1 MSVRALLILCLAS
14 SALADL
20 RMASQPR
27 HHYLL
32 TNQGTVTWNITGTED
47 YMHYRYMEPSHFNY
61 AGLKKQKQRNYDNF
75 LRSNIDNEQDNRN
88 FATEDGKDHLPFR
101 TYETSVSD
109 KYYREYNRRR
119 TTFIKQHPI
128 ELGRVVKPGDTM
140 TVPLR
145 WNNPHS
151 SEMEVNIWIFE
162 HASQQPIVVPI
173 RKPSCSGE
181 GYQDNVISFTVPK
194 DFVSL
199 GGQIPGFKGCSEDTK
214 PMCVLQ
220 IYSHS
225 VESRTYAIGF
235 PIVIPGHD
243 KTRTTSASS
252 GIQDASQDPWFDL
265 SGLRDTCLPATD
277 PSAVISSSKPKW
289 ARLVSDVYN
298 HAYQNSDY
306 SPYSGQQQDLISK
319 NLQASAI
326 NKMETGNRG
335 ELGKSILT
343 STASRKLRDLRRLED
358 RIYKNYESLANKVI
372 KSIEAKG
379 QMKTTGT
386 IGVQKLANDF
396 RCEEVGSTNTKRLQT
411 NTYIPSFQLP
421 KELEGAARKIVGTKY
436 AALISDSGLVQIYV
450 TSLKDLLPFFYKARH
465 LGVIYQE
472 GIVKSTIETK
482 SDDTKFKKINK
493 EGKVDGG
500 KYAALQA
507 KKAFVSERGCPSEC
521 LWATKQV
528 PGGPSPAPPATS
540 CAWDAFYSQYSGGY
554 AANVRTQFRTLAS
567 AQAKCLELGKG
578 KCAAVTCSRCT
589 LPCTNARCTVR
600 ASTELKFSSGGEVS
614 FTPNSLCYKSG
625 LLQEEEVHTD
635 NATDVALSSKPS
647 TWAPPDTMKMGGK
660 WIRGEKPVTLKLD
673 LGDNHWIVGIV
684 DGRWIKMVEL
694 KITSEKAYTWISAIY
709 RSSSGSGAI
718 CTKQATFTE
727 GCYSGRYLTS
737 KGYEVYP
744 PFEKY
749 EGKDLSNTG
758 EKPWFC
764 VVSYSKNWVKGPFSD
779 VEAAKTELNKI
790 TASRSNRQM
799 ICEMSKSGAKKD
811 PHRVGS
817 QNQGLGTKAGFQKYW
832 RNWREINRMNQYCTD
847 NDACKYNGAEN
858 VPVPAE
864 SKKSWYCV
872 PRYHKKKVEGPFPDV
887 ESAKKELN
895 KEKGSN
901 SNWQMICE
909 MTEKGVKS
917 DPHKVGGQNQGAASR
932 NGFNTY
938 WRSWGGIGRLNGMCH
953 ADASC
958 ALNAPKDTIMGP
970 IIGGSY
976 ATNVTGNCQACV
988 QFFGKKVESTGA
1000 FSLKSKD
1007 HALKEPKVT
1016 PLAQSVAEGGR
1027 PKKMSKS
1034 DRLPDNPEEG
1044 NIYEEGNVRRR
1055 RRRRRSASLIQK
1067 GDKHEKNSTK
1077 ETLTGRKHKSGMKKV
1092 HKFMKHIGA
1101 KDLEM
1106 DLSVLDD
1113 VEPLPTADGCE

>member
-1 MSVRALLILCLAS
+1 MSVRALIILCLAS
-14 SALADL
+14 SVAADL

-27 HHYLL
+27 VGYRLR
-32 TNQGTVTWNITGTED
+32 NQGTVAWNISAYK
-47 YMHYRYMEPSHFNY
+47 YMNYRYMEPSAFGY
-61 AGLKKQKQRNYDNF
+61 KGLEHQKKRNYDNF

-88 FATEDGKDHLPFR
+88 FNTEDGKDHLPFR
-101 TYETSVSD
+101 TYEAKVFDDYTYHVGSVFRIQQAPEQIHLT
-109 KYYREYNRRR
+109 KE
-119 TTFIKQHPI
+119 
-128 ELGRVVKPGDTM
+128 VKPGASM

-151 SEMEVNIWIFE
+151 SEMEVNIWIFK
-162 HASQQPIVVPI
+162 HATKQPIVVPI
-173 RKPSCSGE
+173 RRPSCSGE

-500 KYAALQA
+500 KYAAREA
-507 KKAFVSERGCPSEC
+507 KKKFVAERGCPSKC
-521 LWATKQV
+521 LWAEKQI
-528 PGGPSPAPPATS
+528 PSGDS
-540 CAWDAFYSQYSGGY
+540 D
-554 AANVRTQFRTLAS
+554 S
-567 AQAKCLELGKG
+567 A
-578 KCAAVTCSRCT
+578 
-589 LPCTNARCTVR
+589 
-600 ASTELKFSSGGEVS
+600 
-614 FTPNSLCYKSG
+614 
-625 LLQEEEVHTD
+625 LLQEEEEHAD
-635 NATDVALSSKPS
+635 NEADGGLSAKPS

-694 KITSEKAYTWISAIY
+694 KITSEKDYTWISAIY

-718 CTKQATFTE
+718 CTKPATFTE

-790 TASRSNRQM
+790 TASMCNRQM

-832 RNWREINRMNQYCTD
+832 RNWGEINRMNQYCTD

-895 KEKGSN
+895 KEAGTRRN
-901 SNWQMICE
+901 FQMICE
-909 MTEKGVKS
+909 MNATGVKK
-917 DPHKVGGQNQGAASR
+917 DPHRVGGQNQGAGSV
-932 NGFNTY
+932 NGFQKY
-938 WRSWGGIGRLNGMCH
+938 WPNWRYIGRMNGMCN

-958 ALNAPKDTIMGP
+958 KLNAPKGTTMKALLP
-970 IIGGSY
+970 GSH
-976 ATNVTGNCQACV
+976 ATNITGECQACV
-988 QFFGKKVESTGA
+988 QFFGKKI
-1000 FSLKSKD
+1000 
-1007 HALKEPKVT
+1007 HALKKPKVT
-1016 PLAQSVAEGGR
+1016 PLAQAVAESGA
-1027 PKKMSKS
+1027 PKKMPKS
-1034 DRLPDNPEEG
+1034 DRLADNPEEG
-1044 NIYEEGNVRRR
+1044 NIYEAGNVRRR
-1055 RRRRRSASLIQK
+1055 RRRRSSSLIERGNK
-1067 GDKHEKNSTK
+1067 ALKSKK
-1077 ETLTGRKHKSGMKKV
+1077 RKSGLKKV
-1092 HKFMKHIGA
+1092 HKFMENAGA
-1101 KDLEM
+1101 ENMEIDLK
-1106 DLSVLDD
+1106 VLDD
-1113 VEPLPTADGCE
+1113 VTPLPTADGFD

>member
-1 MSVRALLILCLAS
+1 MSVRALIILCLAS
-14 SALADL
+14 SVAADL

-27 HHYLL
+27 VGYRLR
-32 TNQGTVTWNITGTED
+32 NQGTVAWNISAYK
-47 YMHYRYMEPSHFNY
+47 YMNYRYMEPSAFGY
-61 AGLKKQKQRNYDNF
+61 KGLEHQKKRNYDNF

-88 FATEDGKDHLPFR
+88 FNTEDGKDHLPFR
-101 TYETSVSD
+101 TYEAKVFDDYTYHVGSVFRIQQAPEQIHLT
-109 KYYREYNRRR
+109 KE
-119 TTFIKQHPI
+119 
-128 ELGRVVKPGDTM
+128 VKPGASM

-151 SEMEVNIWIFE
+151 SEMEVNIWIFK
-162 HASQQPIVVPI
+162 HATKQPIVVPI
-173 RKPSCSGE
+173 RRPSCSGE

-326 NKMETGNRG
+326 NKMVTGNRG
-335 ELGKSILT
+335 ELGKSILPKDKYHT
-343 STASRKLRDLRRLED
+343 LRSLRRLES

-372 KSIEAKG
+372 KSIGDK
-379 QMKTTGT
+379 MKTTGS
-386 IGVQKLANDF
+386 IGVQQLANCF
-396 RCEEVGSTNTKRLQT
+396 RCEEVGSTNRKRLQT

-421 KELEGAARKIVGTKY
+421 KDLEGAARKLVGTKY
-436 AALISDSGLVQIYV
+436 ASLISESGLVQIYV
-450 TSLKDLLPFFYKARH
+450 TSLKDLLPFFYKSRH
-465 LGVIYQE
+465 MGLIYQE

-482 SDDTKFKKINK
+482 SDDTQFKKIDA

-500 KYAALQA
+500 KYAAREA
-507 KKAFVSERGCPSEC
+507 KKKFVAERGCPSKC
-521 LWATKQV
+521 LWAEKQI
-528 PGGPSPAPPATS
+528 PSGDS
-540 CAWDAFYSQYSGGY
+540 D
-554 AANVRTQFRTLAS
+554 S
-567 AQAKCLELGKG
+567 A
-578 KCAAVTCSRCT
+578 
-589 LPCTNARCTVR
+589 
-600 ASTELKFSSGGEVS
+600 
-614 FTPNSLCYKSG
+614 
-625 LLQEEEVHTD
+625 LLQEEEEHAD
-635 NATDVALSSKPS
+635 NEADGGLSAKPS

-694 KITSEKAYTWISAIY
+694 KITSEKDYTWISAIY

-718 CTKQATFTE
+718 CTKPATFTE

-790 TASRSNRQM
+790 TASMCNRQM

-832 RNWREINRMNQYCTD
+832 RNWGEINRMNQYCTD

-895 KEKGSN
+895 KEAGTRRN
-901 SNWQMICE
+901 FQMICE
-909 MTEKGVKS
+909 MNATGVKK
-917 DPHKVGGQNQGAASR
+917 DPHRVGGQNQGAGSV
-932 NGFNTY
+932 NGFQKY
-938 WRSWGGIGRLNGMCH
+938 WPNWRYIGRMNGMCN

-958 ALNAPKDTIMGP
+958 KLNAPKGTTMKALLP
-970 IIGGSY
+970 GSH
-976 ATNVTGNCQACV
+976 ATNITGECQACV
-988 QFFGKKVESTGA
+988 QFFGKKI
-1000 FSLKSKD
+1000 
-1007 HALKEPKVT
+1007 HALKKPKVT
-1016 PLAQSVAEGGR
+1016 PLAQAVAESGA
-1027 PKKMSKS
+1027 PKKMPKS
-1034 DRLPDNPEEG
+1034 DRLADNPEEG
-1044 NIYEEGNVRRR
+1044 NIYEAGNVRRR
-1055 RRRRRSASLIQK
+1055 RRRRSSSLIERGNK
-1067 GDKHEKNSTK
+1067 ALKSKK
-1077 ETLTGRKHKSGMKKV
+1077 RKSGLKKV
-1092 HKFMKHIGA
+1092 HKFMENAGA
-1101 KDLEM
+1101 ENMEIDLK
-1106 DLSVLDD
+1106 VLDD
-1113 VEPLPTADGCE
+1113 VTPLPTADGFD

>member
-1 MSVRALLILCLAS
+1 MSVRALIILCLAS
-14 SALADL
+14 SVAADL

-27 HHYLL
+27 VGYRLR
-32 TNQGTVTWNITGTED
+32 NQGTVAWNISAYK
-47 YMHYRYMEPSHFNY
+47 YMNYRYMEPSAFGY
-61 AGLKKQKQRNYDNF
+61 KGLEHQKKRNYDNF

-88 FATEDGKDHLPFR
+88 FNTEDGKDHLPFR
-101 TYETSVSD
+101 TYEAKVFDDYTYHVGSVFRIQQAPEQIHLT
-109 KYYREYNRRR
+109 KE
-119 TTFIKQHPI
+119 
-128 ELGRVVKPGDTM
+128 VKPGASM

-151 SEMEVNIWIFE
+151 SEMEVNIWIFK
-162 HASQQPIVVPI
+162 HATKQPIVVPI
-173 RKPSCSGE
+173 RRPSCSGE

-500 KYAALQA
+500 KYAAREA
-507 KKAFVSERGCPSEC
+507 KKKFVAERGCPSKC
-521 LWATKQV
+521 LWAEKQI
-528 PGGPSPAPPATS
+528 PSGDS
-540 CAWDAFYSQYSGGY
+540 D
-554 AANVRTQFRTLAS
+554 S
-567 AQAKCLELGKG
+567 A
-578 KCAAVTCSRCT
+578 
-589 LPCTNARCTVR
+589 
-600 ASTELKFSSGGEVS
+600 
-614 FTPNSLCYKSG
+614 
-625 LLQEEEVHTD
+625 LLQEEEEHAD
-635 NATDVALSSKPS
+635 NEADGGLSAKPS

-694 KITSEKAYTWISAIY
+694 KITSEKDYTWISAIY

-718 CTKQATFTE
+718 CTKPATFTE

-790 TASRSNRQM
+790 TASMCNRQM

-832 RNWREINRMNQYCTD
+832 RNWGEINRMNQYCTD

>member
-326 NKMETGNRG
+326 NKMVTGNRG
-335 ELGKSILT
+335 ELGKSILPKDKYHT
-343 STASRKLRDLRRLED
+343 LRSLRRLES

-372 KSIEAKG
+372 KSIGDK
-379 QMKTTGT
+379 MKTTGS
-386 IGVQKLANDF
+386 IGVQQLANCF
-396 RCEEVGSTNTKRLQT
+396 RCEEVGSTNTNRLQT

-421 KELEGAARKIVGTKY
+421 TTLIEAARKVVPSKY
-436 AALISDSGLVQIYV
+436 SKLITDSGLVQIYV
-450 TSLKDLLPFFYKARH
+450 ASLNDLLPFFFKARE
-465 LGVIYQE
+465 LGITYQE
-472 GIVKSTIETK
+472 ADIKQSATNTK
-482 SDDTKFKKINK
+482 SDTTKFKKIDAK
-493 EGKVDGG
+493 GKVDGG
-500 KYAALQA
+500 KYAALEA
-507 KKAFVSERGCPSEC
+507 KKKFVEKHGCPGQC
-521 LWATKQV
+521 LTVTKLP
-528 PGGPSPAPPATS
+528 PG
-540 CAWDAFYSQYSGGY
+540 FVL
-554 AANVRTQFRTLAS
+554 N
-567 AQAKCLELGKG
+567 
-578 KCAAVTCSRCT
+578 
-589 LPCTNARCTVR
+589 
-600 ASTELKFSSGGEVS
+600 
-614 FTPNSLCYKSG
+614 
-625 LLQEEEVHTD
+625 
-635 NATDVALSSKPS
+635 
-647 TWAPPDTMKMGGK
+647 
-660 WIRGEKPVTLKLD
+660 
-673 LGDNHWIVGIV
+673 
-684 DGRWIKMVEL
+684 
-694 KITSEKAYTWISAIY
+694 
-709 RSSSGSGAI
+709 
-718 CTKQATFTE
+718 
-727 GCYSGRYLTS
+727 
-737 KGYEVYP
+737 
-744 PFEKY
+744 
-749 EGKDLSNTG
+749 EGKDCW
-758 EKPWFC
+758 KPCKRKGGVCDNFC
-764 VVSYSKNWVKGPFSD
+764 
-779 VEAAKTELNKI
+779 
-790 TASRSNRQM
+790 
-799 ICEMSKSGAKKD
+799 GAGNLCCRLGYGKD
-811 PHRVGS
+811 P
-817 QNQGLGTKAGFQKYW
+817 
-832 RNWREINRMNQYCTD
+832 E
-847 NDACKYNGAEN
+847 ACKYVNIKDYIRKRGHE
-858 VPVPAE
+858 
-864 SKKSWYCV
+864 CV
-872 PRYHKKKVEGPFPDV
+872 PPGPPKDQLPPGFLLNRGKNCWTPCKRKGGPCDDFCGKGNSCCRRGYSKDPAVCKNATRYMRGRHHECVSTVPEKPPVKKKALI
-887 ESAKKELN
+887 AKSLVAT
-895 KEKGSN
+895 S
-901 SNWQMICE
+901 
-909 MTEKGVKS
+909 
-917 DPHKVGGQNQGAASR
+917 
-932 NGFNTY
+932 
-938 WRSWGGIGRLNGMCH
+938 L
-953 ADASC
+953 
-958 ALNAPKDTIMGP
+958 
-970 IIGGSY
+970 
-976 ATNVTGNCQACV
+976 ATNITGPCAKCAQLFNSEGHP
-988 QFFGKKVESTGA
+988 FKKP
-1000 FSLKSKD
+1000 
-1007 HALKEPKVT
+1007 ALT
-1016 PLAQSVAEGGR
+1016 PLANSVAEIVMDKDR
-1027 PKKMSKS
+1027 LPDKMSSK

-1044 NIYEEGNVRRR
+1044 NIYESGNVKGRRR
-1055 RRRRRSASLIQK
+1055 RR
-1067 GDKHEKNSTK
+1067 T
-1077 ETLTGRKHKSGMKKV
+1077 
-1092 HKFMKHIGA
+1092 
-1101 KDLEM
+1101 
-1106 DLSVLDD
+1106 
-1113 VEPLPTADGCE
+1113 